1 MTAIKPL
8 RLGLKTMKSIPFLQQ
23 SSENSMKLPLQIN
36 FHGIDHS
43 PALEAAIAEKSAG
56 LGRFDSSLISCRVTV
71 EQEGRHQHQG
81 REVAIRIDLSV
92 PGHELVVTRKH
103 EDAFAATN
111 EAFD

>member
-1 MTAIKPL
+1 
-8 RLGLKTMKSIPFLQQ
+8 
-23 SSENSMKLPLQIN
+23 MKLPLQIN

-111 EAFD
+111 EAFDAARRVVKEDAAQRRNVVKQRAEVNDL